1 MKFYRWLD
9 FYKWDMIIII
19 SGLVFFGWIIS
30 CKPEYND
37 VQFKEIKRDSVEV
50 KNEKD

>member
-9 FYKWDMIIII
+9 FYKWDLIIVA
-19 SGLVFFGWIIS
+19 SGLLFFSWMIS

-37 VQFKEIKRDSVEV
+37 VQFKEAKQDTINANKGH
-50 KNEKD
+50 N

>member
-1 MKFYRWLD
+1 MKFYRWAEY
-9 FYKWDMIIII
+9 YKWDLIIVI
-19 SGLVFFGWIIS
+19 SGLMLFSWLIS

-37 VQFKEIKRDSVEV
+37 VQFKEITRDSVEV